1 VARVDGH
8 RKPRLGLY
16 DDGKAEGHAVINDV
30 DHPRKRT
37 GRRYMARIFIT
48 GSADGLGR
56 AAAELLIERGHGVVL
71 HARNEQRAAEARATV
86 PRAEALVTGDLSSV
100 AQTRRVAEQ
109 VNALGAFD
117 AVIDKEPSVTNT
129 RR

>member
-1 VARVDGH
+1 
-8 RKPRLGLY
+8 
-16 DDGKAEGHAVINDV
+16 
-30 DHPRKRT
+30 
-37 GRRYMARIFIT
+37 MARIFIT